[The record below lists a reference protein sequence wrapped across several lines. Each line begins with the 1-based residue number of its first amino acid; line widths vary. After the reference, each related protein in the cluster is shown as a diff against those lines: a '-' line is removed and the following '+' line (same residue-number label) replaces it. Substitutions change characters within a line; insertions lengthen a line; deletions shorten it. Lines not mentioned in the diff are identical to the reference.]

1 MISSGLISSSV
12 KPQLTVDEV
21 EKVQRKRVASTIG
34 LECQLTYSA
43 VFELLIHVEKVNC
56 CDGCAI
62 HHPSQREHSFLM
74 MYNEDAWMY
83 YRDEVREKIDTNI
96 VRKTSES
103 VYSTLGFKLSNSWE
117 RAYGDQPAKVPS
129 DQYVSH
135 DTGNRIL
142 W

>member
-1 MISSGLISSSV
+1 MISNGLISSSV

-21 EKVQRKRVASTIG
+21 EKAQRKRVAPIIG
-34 LECQLTYSA
+34 HECQLTYSA
-43 VFELLIHVEKVNC
+43 VFDILIHEEEVNC

-83 YRDEVREKIDTNI
+83 YHDEVREKIDTNI
-96 VRKTSES
+96 VHKTSES
-103 VYSTLGFKLSNSWE
+103 VCSTLGFKLSNSWE
-117 RAYGDQPAKVPS
+117 TYGHGPAKVAS
-129 DQYVSH
+129 DQHVSH

-142 W
+142 